1 MNQLTP
7 TLKLKTNKNLTGT
20 EAIRVKKETKKK
32 IQSLLLTINKKDF
45 GQKVKID
52 DLICVALNLLTKE
65 HHTKLQELSFTNK
78 DRLEMQFKEYQLS
91 NEKVS
96 KDEFIGLLLSG
107 KIELKKVSNSSIGAG
122 KTSEDLI

>member
-1 MNQLTP
+1 MNQSTP

-45 GQKVKID
+45 GRKVKSD

-65 HHTKLQELSFTNK
+65 HHTKLQESSFTNK

-91 NEKVS
+91 DEKVS

-122 KTSEDLI
+122 KTSGDLL